1 MKKNGRRKWSKEKKR
16 KEKKNPGRLVCGYW
30 KWQSAGTRASGM
42 GQLKNMGAG
51 RRCGVGGKKK
61 MEQKMGGN
69 GEAGHV
75 RVFG

>member
-42 GQLKNMGAG
+42 GTG
-51 RRCGVGGKKK
+51 RQCDVGGEKK

-69 GEAGHV
+69 GGAGHM
-75 RVFG
+75 RVLGRERV